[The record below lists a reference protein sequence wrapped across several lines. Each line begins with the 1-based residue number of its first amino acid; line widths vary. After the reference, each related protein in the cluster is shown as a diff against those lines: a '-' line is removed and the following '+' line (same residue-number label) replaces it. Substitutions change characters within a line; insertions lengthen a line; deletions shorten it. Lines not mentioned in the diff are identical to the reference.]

1 MCCCCVSSSSYRD
14 VGICRYRVSD
24 KCATSCVMS
33 FIHVSGDS
41 GRNSSSF
48 SGDTGRNSSSSS
60 SSSVPRKKM
69 RVGKS
74 LVHEH
79 FPRQEITDAEAS
91 SGVKVKIKCKYCQK
105 TLYHANCEDLKLHL
119 RREHYQAY
127 LEVEKGDENALEE
140 RRKRLYAASDNATS
154 KAEINESSI
163 SSCLD
168 RV

>member
-1 MCCCCVSSSSYRD
+1 
-14 VGICRYRVSD
+14 
-24 KCATSCVMS
+24 MS
-33 FIHVSGDS
+33 FLHVSGDS
-41 GRNSSSF
+41 GRNSSSFSGDTGRNSSSF

-119 RREHYQAY
+119 RREHNQAY
-127 LEVEKGDENALEE
+127 LEVEKGDENDVFLF
-140 RRKRLYAASDNATS
+140 S
-154 KAEINESSI
+154 
-163 SSCLD
+163 
-168 RV
+168 

>member
-33 FIHVSGDS
+33 FLHVSGDS

-91 SGVKVKIKCKYCQK
+91 SGVKVKVKCKYCQK
-105 TLYHANCEDLKLHL
+105 TLYHANCEDLKLHPGARCSSEWL
-119 RREHYQAY
+119 S
-127 LEVEKGDENALEE
+127 GPSM
-140 RRKRLYAASDNATS
+140 RL
-154 KAEINESSI
+154 
-163 SSCLD
+163 
-168 RV
+168 

>member
-1 MCCCCVSSSSYRD
+1 
-14 VGICRYRVSD
+14 
-24 KCATSCVMS
+24 MS
-33 FIHVSGDS
+33 FLHVSGDS

-140 RRKRLYAASDNATS
+140 RRKRLYAASDNTTS
-154 KAEINESSI
+154 QAEITESFFYKFLFGSGVAV
-163 SSCLD
+163 STLLTDST
-168 RV
+168 